1 MLRRCTV
8 MAFAATLTFS
18 LAACGPKTMQA
29 KIREGER
36 LSDRAT
42 EALDDAAKALQAY
55 ELDRAE
61 DRLRDAEDAL
71 SRPEINTNPESEL
84 LKSRFEELK
93 AKIPA
98 AREELARREIAKK
111 VAARREIIS
120 KSLTAFRKALLESE
134 RKLDRA
140 AVQEARDAARQ
151 VTDDIEWDKGLQE
164 KDSEF
169 KAYVEGIRQDL
180 ASSEQELSMTERTIE
195 FLEGPLKDH
204 DDAAARADQARTEKN
219 LDVRLEHF
227 KFAVDHFRQCDAN
240 AQKMIQ
246 ATAALENAAIEDAG
260 KPTTPGKI
268 ARACA
273 TEAKRLEVRLA
284 ATQKAVDAAAKK
296 AARAAEKAARAAEKA
311 AKKGKRGK

>member
-8 MAFAATLTFS
+8 MAFAAG
-18 LAACGPKTMQA
+18 LALALGACGPKSMQA
-29 KIREGER
+29 KIREGEH

-42 EALDDAAKALQAY
+42 EALDDAERAIEAY

-61 DRLRDAEDAL
+61 DRLRDAENAL
-71 SRPEINTNPESEL
+71 SKPEISTNPESEL

-93 AKIPA
+93 AKIAP

-111 VAARREIIS
+111 VGARREIIA
-120 KSLTAFRKALLESE
+120 KSVTAFRKALLESE

-140 AVQEARDAARQ
+140 SIQEARDAARK
-151 VTDDIEWDKGLQE
+151 VNEDIAWDRELQE
-164 KDSEF
+164 KDPEF
-169 KAYVEGIRQDL
+169 KAYTEGIRQDL
-180 ASSEQELSMTERTIE
+180 EGSAQELSMTERTIE

-204 DDAAARADQARTEKN
+204 DEAAARAEQARTEKK
-219 LDVRLEHF
+219 LDVRLEHL
-227 KFAVDHFRQCDAN
+227 KLAVDRFRQCDAN
-240 AQKMIQ
+240 AQKMLQ

-268 ARACA
+268 SRTCA
-273 TEAKRLEVRLA
+273 AEAKKLEVKLA

>member
-1 MLRRCTV
+1 MSRRRTLI
-8 MAFAATLTFS
+8 AFSAALA
-18 LAACGPKTMQA
+18 LAACGPKSMQA
-29 KIREGER
+29 KIREGEH

-42 EALDDAAKALQAY
+42 EALDEADKALQAY

-71 SRPEINTNPESEL
+71 SRPEVSTNPESDL
-84 LKSRFEELK
+84 LKSRLDELK
-93 AKIPA
+93 AKVAPA
-98 AREELARREIAKK
+98 RAELARRELAKK
-111 VAARREIIS
+111 VDARRDIIS
-120 KSLTAFRKALLESE
+120 KSVTAFRKALMESE

-140 AVQEARDAARQ
+140 SVQAARDAARK
-151 VTDDIEWDKGLQE
+151 VTEDIDWDKGLQE

-169 KAYVEGIRQDL
+169 KAYTEGIRQDL
-180 ASSEQELSMTERTIE
+180 ASSAQELSTTERTIE

-204 DDAAARADQARTEKN
+204 DDAAARAEQARTEKKP
-219 LDVRLEHF
+219 DVRLEHY
-227 KFAVDHFRQCDAN
+227 KFAVDRFRQCDAN

-268 ARACA
+268 ARTCA
-273 TEAKRLEVRLA
+273 FEAKRLEVKLA
-284 ATQKAVDAAAKK
+284 ATQKAADAAAKK
-296 AARAAEKAARAAEKA
+296 AARAAEKAARAAERA